1 MAQQAAEKSLKAI
14 ILFLVGLKQ
23 DSHKLN
29 ELARLVSTVQYS
41 TVPYSAEWGREGR
54 LTQITYVVHYV
65 SGG

>member
-29 ELARLVSTVQYS
+29 ELARLVSTVQYR
-41 TVPYSAEWGREGR
+41 TVRSGEGREGSPK
-54 LTQITYVVHYV
+54 LHM
-65 SGG
+65 